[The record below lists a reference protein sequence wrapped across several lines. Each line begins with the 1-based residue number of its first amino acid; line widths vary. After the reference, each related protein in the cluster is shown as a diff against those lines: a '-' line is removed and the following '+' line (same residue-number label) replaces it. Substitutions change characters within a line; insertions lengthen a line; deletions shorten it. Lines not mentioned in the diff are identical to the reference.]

1 VKAHPEVGFLGIDVA
16 DTPDE
21 AKRFLA
27 EKGWTWPQIHD
38 PERTLARSLGA
49 DYQPEVF
56 LFDAE
61 GELVA
66 GFEGG
71 GTEAD
76 WTALLRHD
84 GSAPPGG

>member
-1 VKAHPEVGFLGIDVA
+1 VKAHPEAAFLGIDVA

-27 EKGWTWPQIHD
+27 DHGWTWPQIHD
-38 PERTLARSLGA
+38 PERALARSLGA

-56 LFDAE
+56 LFDAK
-61 GELVA
+61 GEFVA
-66 GFEGG
+66 GYEGG

-76 WTALLRHD
+76 WEALLERL
-84 GSAPPGG
+84 